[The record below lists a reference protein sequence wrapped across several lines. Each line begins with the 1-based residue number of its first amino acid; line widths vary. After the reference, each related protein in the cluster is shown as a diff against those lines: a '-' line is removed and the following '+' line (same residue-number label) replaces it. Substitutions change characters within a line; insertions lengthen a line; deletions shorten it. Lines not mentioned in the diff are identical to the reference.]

1 MISVDKP
8 YVSILVPCRNEA
20 GFIVQSVA
28 SILAQVSPAGG
39 FEVIVIDGDS
49 DDGTSEM
56 LQGIVRSDPRVRIVH
71 NVRRIVSAGL
81 NLGIRQARGSVIVRM
96 DVHTA
101 YAPDYLCACVKALQD
116 SGADNVGGPW
126 RAIGGGWLPGA
137 IAAAFSSSL
146 VMGGPRS
153 RDHKYEG
160 DVDTVYLGCWK
171 REAFDRFGY
180 FDEDL
185 VRNQDDEHNLRINSN
200 GGRVFQSPSI
210 SSSYHSR
217 PSVAQLFRQYAQYG
231 FWKVKV
237 IQKHGC
243 SGALRHYIPSLCLG
257 IVLFLALLA
266 PFTLF
271 AYYPFVFLLIGYAAI
286 NLTLSGVVAA
296 STSYKFFPL
305 LPVIIATIH
314 LAYGAGFLQ
323 GILTF
328 GILKQNPGERFQSLT
343 RR

>member
-1 MISVDKP
+1 
-8 YVSILVPCRNEA
+8 
-20 GFIVQSVA
+20 
-28 SILAQVSPAGG
+28 LAQVSPAGG

-71 NVRRIVSAGL
+71 NVGRIVSAGL

-126 RAIGGGWLPGA
+126 IAIGDGWLSGA
-137 IAAAFSSSL
+137 IAAAFNNSL

-153 RDHKYEG
+153 RDKNYQG

-171 REAFDRFGY
+171 REAFDSFGY
-180 FDEDL
+180 FDEEL

-200 GGRVFQSPSI
+200 GGRVFQSPRI
-210 SSSYHSR
+210 SSSYHCR
-217 PSVAQLFRQYAQYG
+217 PSISQLFRQYNQYG

-237 IQKHGC
+237 IQKFGFA
-243 SGALRHYIPSLCLG
+243 GATRHYIPSLGLA
-257 IVLFLALLA
+257 IAFLLAGLSPFLLTARYSFVAALLG
-266 PFTLF
+266 
-271 AYYPFVFLLIGYAAI
+271 YVFL
-286 NLTLSGVVAA
+286 NLTLTSIVAR
-296 STSYKFFPL
+296 STSYKFLPL
-305 LPVIIATIH
+305 LPFIIAAIH
-314 LAYGAGFLQ
+314 LGYGAGFIQ
-323 GILTF
+323 GILTLVV
-328 GILKQNPGERFQSLT
+328 LKQSPGERFQSLT